1 VAAPAGSE
9 TIAAVRAFSRFYTR
23 WVGALDEGLLRT
35 RHSLPEARLLFEL
48 GRADRTE
55 VAELRRMLD
64 LDAGYLSRLLG
75 GLEAEGLVERE
86 RSAADGRRQ
95 VARLTKPGRAAVQ
108 VLDRRSGRQVGA
120 RLRSLR
126 REDRDRLVAAMG
138 TIQRLLEP
146 ADPPAAGLR
155 APEAGD
161 YGWIVERHG
170 ALYAQE
176 LGWDETFE
184 AEVARIVGEF
194 AASRDPDREGA
205 WIATLGDERVG
216 SVLCVRRD
224 DRVARLRLLLVEP
237 VARGLG
243 IGARLVA
250 ECVEFA
256 RHAGYRELTLWT
268 NDVLVSARRIYEA
281 AGFRLVDSEPH
292 RSFGRDL
299 VGQDWSLRL

>member
-9 TIAAVRAFSRFYTR
+9 SIAAVRAFSRFYTR
-23 WVGALDEGLLRT
+23 WAGALDEGLLRT

-75 GLEAEGLVERE
+75 GLEAEGFVERE

-95 VARLTKPGRAAVQ
+95 VARLTKSGRVAVQ

-126 REDRDRLVAAMG
+126 REDRDRLVAAMA

-194 AASRDPDREGA
+194 AASRDPDRERA

-216 SVLCVRRD
+216 SVLCVRTD